1 MHYMRSTPPT
11 LVITLLLEAL
21 LAACT
26 TYLEALLF
34 YCGAVADGSTGVVA
48 GEARETSAGMA
59 GIAGGERETRSERY
73 STVLHYYFTTTKV
86 QIQKYK
92 Y

>member
-1 MHYMRSTPPT
+1 M
-11 LVITLLLEAL
+11 
-21 LAACT
+21 
-26 TYLEALLF
+26 
-34 YCGAVADGSTGVVA
+34 ADGSTGVVA

-73 STVLHYYFTTTKV
+73 STVLRYYFTTTTV